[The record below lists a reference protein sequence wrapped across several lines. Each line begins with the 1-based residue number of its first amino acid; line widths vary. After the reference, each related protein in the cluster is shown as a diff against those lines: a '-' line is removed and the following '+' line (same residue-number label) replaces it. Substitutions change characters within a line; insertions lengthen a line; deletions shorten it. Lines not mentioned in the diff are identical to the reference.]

1 MWNSQLILPISSLA
15 AGHVP
20 QQRHS
25 RLLTHFARLPG
36 NWMRERREVA
46 SDPANCRTFLV
57 LGNSQETQKN
67 QILWLRLVLDI
78 DWAGDWTYHRKL
90 ACDPPSHVDSPK
102 MFERVSQPSW
112 TQTRLVE
119 ERHSRQHLTQHVCAR
134 ELFLIDLKRRHPAW
148 RIVCERVFSM
158 AVRWWT

>member
-1 MWNSQLILPISSLA
+1 MFHNNDIQDCWHILRGCPEIECEREEKWLLI
-15 AGHVP
+15 
-20 QQRHS
+20 QQ
-25 RLLTHFARLPG
+25 TAEHFLSWGILKKPK
-36 NWMRERREVA
+36 
-46 SDPANCRTFLV
+46 
-57 LGNSQETQKN
+57 KN

-112 TQTRLVE
+112 TQTRVVE